1 MSKELCLKTI
11 EDFRDFHFLV
21 KDYQRG
27 YKWTATEVR
36 QLLDDLNEFEP
47 KENEFYCLQ
56 PIVIKAD
63 NDKKEVID
71 GQQRCTTIYLIL
83 QYLGQ
88 HLFDITY
95 QTREQSAEFLTK
107 IATLGISGEWNDWV
121 ASYSEKDNVDNYHFF
136 QAYRT
141 IQDWFAEKSEDEK
154 NRFLEKLLSKTKV
167 IWYEVTGEIDSIEL
181 FTRINSNKIPLT
193 EAELIKAL
201 FLIALT
207 DTSTQRE
214 WVVAQQWDKIEN
226 ELEEDEFW
234 YFITANIPP
243 ATPIDYIF
251 SLSEVVKKQENY
263 QGEYPIFNAYYN
275 AYKNAENKKQWV
287 ETQWNEVRNNFLTL
301 KEWFKDFEY
310 YHLVGALI
318 HLGYNI
324 NTIFDLKL
332 QSNSKTAFKEALK
345 AEFAKI
351 IGSFGNN
358 LENVYYNSGKERKAL
373 LLFNIISILQSEEK
387 AYRFPFN
394 KFKTMNWYIEHI
406 HAIATD
412 TNNKDVQKAW
422 LRENKEYI
430 SGTLRKKIEDILS
443 PKEIEDIL
451 SRKDIEEEELSSLV
465 EKVTNELSEKGFDN
479 DNINEISNLTLL
491 DSGTNRSYKNII
503 FPLKRMRI
511 IEEDKKGTFI
521 PLCTKNVFQKY
532 YTPKANDLSI
542 WTKDDKENYRKSIIT
557 TFNTFVNNGK

>member
-1 MSKELCLKTI
+1 MSKILELKSI
-11 EDFRDFHFLV
+11 ENFRGFHFLV

-56 PIVIKAD
+56 PIIIKVD
-63 NDKKEVID
+63 NDKKELID

-95 QTREQSAEFLTK
+95 QTREQSAEFLNE
-107 IATLGISGEWNDWV
+107 IATLNLSGEWNDWV
-121 ASYSEKDNVDNYHFF
+121 DSHSKKDNVDNYHFF
-136 QAYRT
+136 QAYRA
-141 IQDWFAEKSEDEK
+141 IQDWFSEKSEDEK
-154 NRFLEKLLSKTKV
+154 SRFLEKLLSKTKV

-207 DTSTQRE
+207 DASTRRE
-214 WVVAQQWDKIEN
+214 WVVAQQWDTTEN
-226 ELEEDEFW
+226 ELEESEFW
-234 YFITANIPP
+234 YFIAANTPP

-251 SLSEVVKKQENY
+251 SLSGVVKKQENY

-275 AYKNAENKKQWV
+275 AYKNTENKKQWV

-358 LENVYYNSGKERKAL
+358 LENVYYSSGKERKAL

-394 KFKTMNWYIEHI
+394 KFKTMNWDIEHI

-412 TNNKDVQKAW
+412 TNNKAVQKAW

-430 SGTLRKKIEDILS
+430 SGTLRKEIEDILLS
-443 PKEIEDIL
+443 PKEIE
-451 SRKDIEEEELSSLV
+451 EEKLSSLV

-479 DNINEISNLTLL
+479 ENIDEISNLTLL

-542 WTKDDKENYRKSIIT
+542 WSKEDKENYRQSIIT

>member
-1 MSKELCLKTI
+1 MSKILELKSI
-11 EDFRDFHFLV
+11 ENFRGFHFLV

-63 NDKKEVID
+63 NDKKELID

-121 ASYSEKDNVDNYHFF
+121 DSYSEKDNVDNYHFF

-251 SLSEVVKKQENY
+251 SLSKVVKKQENY

-275 AYKNAENKKQWV
+275 AYKNAKNKKQWV

-345 AEFAKI
+345 AEFTKI

-358 LENVYYNSGKERKAL
+358 LENVYYSSGKERKAL

-394 KFKTMNWYIEHI
+394 KFKTMNWDIEHI

-422 LRENKEYI
+422 LSENKEYI
-430 SGTLRKKIEDILS
+430 SETLREEIKDILS
-443 PKEIEDIL
+443 QKEID
-451 SRKDIEEEELSSLV
+451 EEKLSSLV
-465 EKVTNELSEKGFDN
+465 EKVTSELSEKGFDN
-479 DNINEISNLTLL
+479 ENINEISNLTLL

-503 FPLKRMRI
+503 FSLKRMRI

-532 YTPKANDLSI
+532 YTPNASDLSI
-542 WTKDDKENYRKSIIT
+542 WTKDDKENYRQSIIT
-557 TFNTFVNNGK
+557 TFNTFVK

>member
-1 MSKELCLKTI
+1 MSKILELKSI
-11 EDFRDFHFLV
+11 ENFRGFHFLV

-56 PIVIKAD
+56 PIIIKVD
-63 NDKKEVID
+63 NDKKELID

-88 HLFDITY
+88 DLFDISY
-95 QTREQSAEFLTK
+95 QTRKQSAEFLNE
-107 IATLGISGEWNDWV
+107 IATLNLSGEWNDWV

-141 IQDWFAEKSEDEK
+141 IQDWFSEKSEDEK
-154 NRFLEKLLSKTKV
+154 SRFLEKLLSKTKV

-207 DTSTQRE
+207 DASTRRE
-214 WVVAQQWDKIEN
+214 WVVAQQWDTTEN
-226 ELEEDEFW
+226 ELEESEFW
-234 YFITANIPP
+234 YFIAANTPP

-358 LENVYYNSGKERKAL
+358 LENVYYSSGKERKSL

-394 KFKTMNWYIEHI
+394 KFKTMNWDIEHI

-412 TNNKDVQKAW
+412 TNNKAVQKAW
-422 LRENKEYI
+422 LEENKNYI
-430 SGTLRKKIEDILS
+430 TDDETLAKKIQDNILS
-443 PKEIEDIL
+443 LKEI
-451 SRKDIEEEELSSLV
+451 KEEELSSLV
-465 EKVTNELSEKGFDN
+465 EEVTKYLSEKGFDN
-479 DNINEISNLTLL
+479 ENINDLSNLTLL

-521 PLCTKNVFQKY
+521 PLCTKSVFQKY
-532 YTPKANDLSI
+532 YTPDASDLSI
-542 WTKDDKENYRKSIIT
+542 WSKEDKENYRQSIIT

>member
-1 MSKELCLKTI
+1 MSKILELKSI
-11 EDFRDFHFLV
+11 ENFRGFHFLV

-27 YKWTATEVR
+27 YKWTTTEVR

-63 NDKKEVID
+63 NDKKELID

-154 NRFLEKLLSKTKV
+154 NCFLEKLLSKTKV
-167 IWYEVTGEIDSIEL
+167 IWYEVTGKIDSIEL

-234 YFITANIPP
+234 YFITANTPP

-275 AYKNAENKKQWV
+275 VYKNAENKKQWV

-394 KFKTMNWYIEHI
+394 KFKTMNWDIEHI

-430 SGTLRKKIEDILS
+430 SETLRKEIEDDILS
-443 PKEIEDIL
+443 PKEIE
-451 SRKDIEEEELSSLV
+451 EEKLSSLV

-479 DNINEISNLTLL
+479 ENINDLSNLTLL

-532 YTPKANDLSI
+532 YTPDASDLSI
-542 WTKDDKENYRKSIIT
+542 WSKEDKENYRQSIIT

>member
-1 MSKELCLKTI
+1 MSKILELKSI
-11 EDFRDFHFLV
+11 ENFRGFHFLV

-63 NDKKEVID
+63 NDKKELID

-154 NRFLEKLLSKTKV
+154 NCFLEKLLSKTKV
-167 IWYEVTGEIDSIEL
+167 IWYEVTGKIDSIEL

-234 YFITANIPP
+234 YFITANTPP

-275 AYKNAENKKQWV
+275 AYKNAENKKLWV

-358 LENVYYNSGKERKAL
+358 LENVYYSSGKERKAL

-394 KFKTMNWYIEHI
+394 KFKTMNWDIEHI

-412 TNNKDVQKAW
+412 TNNKAVQKAW
-422 LRENKEYI
+422 LEENKNYI
-430 SGTLRKKIEDILS
+430 TDDETLAKKIQDILS
-443 PKEIEDIL
+443 LKEI
-451 SRKDIEEEELSSLV
+451 KEEELSSLV
-465 EKVTNELSEKGFDN
+465 EEVTKYLSEKGFDN
-479 DNINEISNLTLL
+479 DNINDLSNLTLL

-532 YTPKANDLSI
+532 YTPKANNLSI
-542 WTKDDKENYRKSIIT
+542 WSKDDKENYRQSIIT

>member
-1 MSKELCLKTI
+1 MSKILELKSI
-11 EDFRDFHFLV
+11 ENFRGFHFLV

-56 PIVIKAD
+56 PIIIKVD
-63 NDKKEVID
+63 NDKKELID

-95 QTREQSAEFLTK
+95 QTREQSAEFLNE
-107 IATLGISGEWNDWV
+107 IATLNLSGEWNDWV
-121 ASYSEKDNVDNYHFF
+121 ASHSKKDNVDNYHFF
-136 QAYRT
+136 QAYRA
-141 IQDWFAEKSEDEK
+141 IQNWFAEKSEDK
-154 NRFLEKLLSKTKV
+154 KSRFLEKLLSKTKV

-207 DTSTQRE
+207 DASTRRE
-214 WVVAQQWDKIEN
+214 WVVAQQWDTTEN
-226 ELEEDEFW
+226 ELEESEFW
-234 YFITANIPP
+234 YFIAANTPP

-275 AYKNAENKKQWV
+275 AYKNAENKKLWV

-358 LENVYYNSGKERKAL
+358 LENVYYSSGKERKAL

-394 KFKTMNWYIEHI
+394 KFKTMNWDIEHI

-412 TNNKDVQKAW
+412 TNNKAVQKAW
-422 LRENKEYI
+422 LEENKNYI
-430 SGTLRKKIEDILS
+430 TDDETLAKKIQDILS
-443 PKEIEDIL
+443 LKEI
-451 SRKDIEEEELSSLV
+451 KEEELSSLV
-465 EKVTNELSEKGFDN
+465 EEVTKYLSEKGFDN
-479 DNINEISNLTLL
+479 DNINDLSNLTLL

-532 YTPKANDLSI
+532 YTPKANNLSI
-542 WTKDDKENYRKSIIT
+542 WSKDDKENYRQSIIT

>member
-1 MSKELCLKTI
+1 MSKILELKSI
-11 EDFRDFHFLV
+11 ENFRGFHFLV

-56 PIVIKAD
+56 PIIIKVD
-63 NDKKEVID
+63 NDKKELID

-95 QTREQSAEFLTK
+95 QTREQSAEFLNE
-107 IATLGISGEWNDWV
+107 IATLNLSGEWNDWV
-121 ASYSEKDNVDNYHFF
+121 ASHSKKDNVDNYHFF
-136 QAYRT
+136 QAYRA
-141 IQDWFAEKSEDEK
+141 IQNWFAEKSEDEK
-154 NRFLEKLLSKTKV
+154 SRFLEKLLSKTKV

-207 DTSTQRE
+207 DASTRRE
-214 WVVAQQWDKIEN
+214 WVVAQQWDTTEN
-226 ELEEDEFW
+226 ELEESEFW
-234 YFITANIPP
+234 YFIAANTPP

-358 LENVYYNSGKERKAL
+358 LENVYYSSGKERKAL

-394 KFKTMNWYIEHI
+394 KFKTMNWDIEHI

-412 TNNKDVQKAW
+412 TNNKAVQKAW
-422 LRENKEYI
+422 LEENKNYI
-430 SGTLRKKIEDILS
+430 TDDETLAKKIQDILS
-443 PKEIEDIL
+443 LKEI
-451 SRKDIEEEELSSLV
+451 KEEELSSLV
-465 EKVTNELSEKGFDN
+465 EEVTKYLSEKGFDN
-479 DNINEISNLTLL
+479 DNINDLSNLTLL

>member
-1 MSKELCLKTI
+1 MSKILELKSI
-11 EDFRDFHFLV
+11 ENFRGFHFLV

-63 NDKKEVID
+63 NDKKELID
-71 GQQRCTTIYLIL
+71 GQQRCSTIYLIL

-154 NRFLEKLLSKTKV
+154 NCFLEKLLSKTKV

-234 YFITANIPP
+234 YFITANTPP

-275 AYKNAENKKQWV
+275 AYKKAENKKQWV

-387 AYRFPFN
+387 AYRFSFN
-394 KFKTMNWYIEHI
+394 KFKTMNWDIEHI

-430 SGTLRKKIEDILS
+430 SETLRE
-443 PKEIEDIL
+443 EIEDIL
-451 SRKDIEEEELSSLV
+451 SLKEIEEEKLSSLV

-479 DNINEISNLTLL
+479 ENINEISNLTLL

-532 YTPKANDLSI
+532 YTPDASDLSI
-542 WTKDDKENYRKSIIT
+542 WSKEDKENYRQSIIT

>member
-1 MSKELCLKTI
+1 MSKILELKSI
-11 EDFRDFHFLV
+11 ENFRGFHFLV

-36 QLLDDLNEFEP
+36 QLLDDLNEFKP

-56 PIVIKAD
+56 PIIIKVD
-63 NDKKEVID
+63 NDKKELID

-95 QTREQSAEFLTK
+95 QTREQSAEFLNE
-107 IATLGISGEWNDWV
+107 IATLNLSGEWNDWV

-154 NRFLEKLLSKTKV
+154 SRFLEKLLSKNKV

-207 DTSTQRE
+207 DASTRRE
-214 WVVAQQWDKIEN
+214 WVVAQQWDTTEN
-226 ELEEDEFW
+226 ELEESEFW
-234 YFITANIPP
+234 YFIAANTPP

-275 AYKNAENKKQWV
+275 AYKNAENKKLWV

-358 LENVYYNSGKERKAL
+358 LENVYYSSGKERKAL

-394 KFKTMNWYIEHI
+394 KFKTMNWDIEHI

-412 TNNKDVQKAW
+412 TNNKAVQKAW
-422 LRENKEYI
+422 LEENKNYI
-430 SGTLRKKIEDILS
+430 TDDEILAKKIQDILS
-443 PKEIEDIL
+443 LKEI
-451 SRKDIEEEELSSLV
+451 KEEELSSLV
-465 EKVTNELSEKGFDN
+465 EEVTKYLSEKGFDN
-479 DNINEISNLTLL
+479 DNINDLSNLTLL

-532 YTPKANDLSI
+532 YTPKANNLSI
-542 WTKDDKENYRKSIIT
+542 WSKDDKENYRQSIIT

>member
-1 MSKELCLKTI
+1 MSKILELKSI
-11 EDFRDFHFLV
+11 ENFRGFHFLV

-63 NDKKEVID
+63 NDKKELID

-154 NRFLEKLLSKTKV
+154 NCFLEKLLSKTKV
-167 IWYEVTGEIDSIEL
+167 IWYEVTGKIDSIEL

-234 YFITANIPP
+234 YFITANTPP

-275 AYKNAENKKQWV
+275 VYKNAENKKQWV

-358 LENVYYNSGKERKAL
+358 LENVYYNSGKKRKAL

-394 KFKTMNWYIEHI
+394 KFKTMNWDIEHI

-430 SGTLRKKIEDILS
+430 SETLRKEIEEDILS
-443 PKEIEDIL
+443 PKEIE
-451 SRKDIEEEELSSLV
+451 EEKLSSLV
-465 EKVTNELSEKGFDN
+465 EKVTKELSEKGFDN
-479 DNINEISNLTLL
+479 ENINDLSNLTLL

-532 YTPKANDLSI
+532 YTPDASDLSI
-542 WTKDDKENYRKSIIT
+542 WSKEDKENYRQSIIT

>member
-1 MSKELCLKTI
+1 MSKILELKSI
-11 EDFRDFHFLV
+11 ENFRGFHFLW
-21 KDYQRG
+21 KDYKRG
-27 YKWTATEVR
+27 YNWTATEVR
-36 QLLDDLNEFEP
+36 QLLADLNEFEP

-56 PIVIKAD
+56 PIIIKVD
-63 NDKKEVID
+63 NDKKELID

-95 QTREQSAEFLTK
+95 QTREQSAEFLNE
-107 IATLGISGEWNDWV
+107 IATLNLSGEWNDWV
-121 ASYSEKDNVDNYHFF
+121 ASHSKKDNVDNYHFF
-136 QAYRT
+136 QAYRA
-141 IQDWFAEKSEDEK
+141 IQNWFAEKSEDEK
-154 NRFLEKLLSKTKV
+154 SRFLEKLLSKTKV

-207 DTSTQRE
+207 DASTRRE
-214 WVVAQQWDKIEN
+214 WVVAQQWDTTEN
-226 ELEEDEFW
+226 ELEESEFW
-234 YFITANIPP
+234 YFIAANTPP

-332 QSNSKTAFKEALK
+332 QSNSKTAFKEALN
-345 AEFAKI
+345 AEFVKI

-358 LENVYYNSGKERKAL
+358 LENVYYSSGKERKAL

-394 KFKTMNWYIEHI
+394 KFKTMNWDIEHI

-430 SGTLRKKIEDILS
+430 SETLRKEIENILS
-443 PKEIEDIL
+443 QKEID
-451 SRKDIEEEELSSLV
+451 EEKLSSLV
-465 EKVTNELSEKGFDN
+465 EEVTKYLSEKGFDN
-479 DNINEISNLTLL
+479 ENINEISNLTLL
-491 DSGTNRSYKNII
+491 DSRTNRSYKNAI
-503 FPLKRMRI
+503 FPHKRARI

-532 YTPKANDLSI
+532 YTPNANDLSI
-542 WTKDDKENYRKSIIT
+542 WTKDDKENYRQSIIT

>member
-1 MSKELCLKTI
+1 MSKILELKSI
-11 EDFRDFHFLV
+11 ENFRGFHFLV

-56 PIVIKAD
+56 PIIIKAD
-63 NDKKEVID
+63 NDKKELID

-95 QTREQSAEFLTK
+95 QTREQSAEFLNE
-107 IATLGISGEWNDWV
+107 IATLNLSGEWNDWV
-121 ASYSEKDNVDNYHFF
+121 ASHSKKDNVDNYHFF
-136 QAYRT
+136 QAYRA
-141 IQDWFAEKSEDEK
+141 IQNWFAEKSEDEK
-154 NRFLEKLLSKTKV
+154 SRFLEKLLSKTKV

-207 DTSTQRE
+207 DASTRRE
-214 WVVAQQWDKIEN
+214 WVVAQQWDTTEN
-226 ELEEDEFW
+226 ELEESEFW
-234 YFITANIPP
+234 YFIAANTPP

-275 AYKNAENKKQWV
+275 AYKNAENKKLWV

-358 LENVYYNSGKERKAL
+358 LENVYYSSGKERKAL

-394 KFKTMNWYIEHI
+394 KFKTMNWDIEHI

-412 TNNKDVQKAW
+412 TNNKAVQKAW
-422 LRENKEYI
+422 LEENKNYI
-430 SGTLRKKIEDILS
+430 TDDETLAKKIQDILS
-443 PKEIEDIL
+443 LKEI
-451 SRKDIEEEELSSLV
+451 KEEELSSLV
-465 EKVTNELSEKGFDN
+465 EEVTKYLSEKGFDN
-479 DNINEISNLTLL
+479 DNINDLSNLTLL

-532 YTPKANDLSI
+532 YTPKANNLSI
-542 WTKDDKENYRKSIIT
+542 WSKDDKENYRQSIIT

>member
-1 MSKELCLKTI
+1 MSKILELKSI
-11 EDFRDFHFLV
+11 ENFRGFHFLV

-56 PIVIKAD
+56 PIIIKVD
-63 NDKKEVID
+63 NDKKELID

-95 QTREQSAEFLTK
+95 QTREQSAEFLNE
-107 IATLGISGEWNDWV
+107 IATLNLSGEWNDWV
-121 ASYSEKDNVDNYHFF
+121 ASHSKKDNVDNYHFF
-136 QAYRT
+136 QAYRA
-141 IQDWFAEKSEDEK
+141 IQNWFAEKSEDEK
-154 NRFLEKLLSKTKV
+154 SRFLEKLLSKTKV

-181 FTRINSNKIPLT
+181 FTRINSNKILLT

-207 DTSTQRE
+207 DASTRRE
-214 WVVAQQWDKIEN
+214 WVVAQQWDTTEN
-226 ELEEDEFW
+226 ELEESEFW
-234 YFITANIPP
+234 YFIAANTPP

-275 AYKNAENKKQWV
+275 AYKNAENKKLWV

-332 QSNSKTAFKEALK
+332 QSNSKTAFKEGLK

-358 LENVYYNSGKERKAL
+358 LENVYYSSGKERKAL

-394 KFKTMNWYIEHI
+394 KFKTMNWDIEHI

-412 TNNKDVQKAW
+412 TNNKAVQKAW
-422 LRENKEYI
+422 LEENKNYI
-430 SGTLRKKIEDILS
+430 TDDETLAKKIQDILS
-443 PKEIEDIL
+443 LKEI
-451 SRKDIEEEELSSLV
+451 KEEELSSLV
-465 EKVTNELSEKGFDN
+465 EEVTKYLSEKGFDN
-479 DNINEISNLTLL
+479 DNINDLSNLTLL

-542 WTKDDKENYRKSIIT
+542 WTKDDKENYRQSIIT

>member
-1 MSKELCLKTI
+1 MSKILELKSI
-11 EDFRDFHFLV
+11 ENFRGFHFLV

-63 NDKKEVID
+63 NDKKELID
-71 GQQRCTTIYLIL
+71 GQQRCSTIYLIL

-154 NRFLEKLLSKTKV
+154 NCFLEKLLSKTKV
-167 IWYEVTGEIDSIEL
+167 IWYEVTGKIDSIEL

-234 YFITANIPP
+234 YFITANTPP

-275 AYKNAENKKQWV
+275 VYKNAENKKQWV

-394 KFKTMNWYIEHI
+394 KFKTMNWDIEHI

-430 SGTLRKKIEDILS
+430 SETLRKEIEDDILS
-443 PKEIEDIL
+443 PKEIE
-451 SRKDIEEEELSSLV
+451 EEKLSSLV

-479 DNINEISNLTLL
+479 ENINDLSNLTLL

-532 YTPKANDLSI
+532 YTPDASDLSI
-542 WTKDDKENYRKSIIT
+542 WSKEDKENYRQSIIT

>member
-1 MSKELCLKTI
+1 M
-11 EDFRDFHFLV
+11 
-21 KDYQRG
+21 
-27 YKWTATEVR
+27 
-36 QLLDDLNEFEP
+36 
-47 KENEFYCLQ
+47 
-56 PIVIKAD
+56 
-63 NDKKEVID
+63 
-71 GQQRCTTIYLIL
+71 

-154 NRFLEKLLSKTKV
+154 NCFLEKLLSKTKV
-167 IWYEVTGEIDSIEL
+167 IWYEVTGKIDSIEL

-234 YFITANIPP
+234 YFITANTPP

-263 QGEYPIFNAYYN
+263 QGEYPIFNVYYN

-351 IGSFGNN
+351 ISSFGNN
-358 LENVYYNSGKERKAL
+358 LENVYYSSGKERKAL

-394 KFKTMNWYIEHI
+394 KFKTMNWDIEHI

-430 SGTLRKKIEDILS
+430 SETLRKEIEDDILS
-443 PKEIEDIL
+443 PKEIE
-451 SRKDIEEEELSSLV
+451 EEKLSSLV
-465 EKVTNELSEKGFDN
+465 EKVTKELSEKGFDN
-479 DNINEISNLTLL
+479 ENINDLSNLTLL

-532 YTPKANDLSI
+532 YTPDASDLSI
-542 WTKDDKENYRKSIIT
+542 WSKEDKENYRQSIIT